1 MRKPD
6 RIKIVLEQIEQ
17 LWMSNP
23 DFRFGQLIMV
33 IAQTGE
39 HNPKLFHME
48 EDELLEKIKVLQ
60 NQLENIKTK
69 E

>member
-1 MRKPD
+1 MRTPD

-23 DFRFGQLIMV
+23 DLRFGQLVMV

-60 NQLENIKTK
+60 NQLKNINTK